1 MIIFQAYD
9 SDFESKIEVYKNQET
24 GLIHFA
30 IQDQRDRHDIKG
42 VDLDKEET
50 KELIDFLSDHYA
62 RLD

>member
-9 SDFESKIEVYKNQET
+9 SDFETKIEVYKNQET

-30 IQDQRDRHDIKG
+30 TQDQRDVHDIRG
-42 VDLDKEET
+42 IDLDKEEV
-50 KELIDFLSDHYA
+50 KELIDFLNDQYA